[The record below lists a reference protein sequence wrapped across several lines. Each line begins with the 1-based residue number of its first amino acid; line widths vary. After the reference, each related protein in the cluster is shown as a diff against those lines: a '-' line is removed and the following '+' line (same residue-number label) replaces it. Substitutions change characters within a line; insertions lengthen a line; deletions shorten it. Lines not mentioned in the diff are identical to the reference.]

1 MYLQTSE
8 PIETVSVISTW
19 IKRALGISPG
29 AEPQPTAQAVFE
41 AARAP
46 IFFTDLGVPDTFD
59 GRFEMVALHL
69 HLVLL
74 RLRREGDEASDY
86 AQGVFDIITG
96 HFDEALRESGVGDMS
111 VGKRVKYMTQSLY
124 GRLSAYNAGFN
135 AETPLEMQA
144 ALRRNLY
151 GTVEDPREE
160 WINAMMAY
168 QEAATAHLAGMP
180 LAAIQTGVN
189 LFPQPPAAKPPVAKP

>member
-19 IKRALGISPG
+19 IKRALGINPG
-29 AEPQPTAQAVFE
+29 ADPQPAAQAVFE

-46 IFFTDLGVPDTFD
+46 VFFVGLGVPDTFD

-74 RLRREGDEASDY
+74 RLRREGDAAADY
-86 AQGVFDIITG
+86 GQGVFDIITG

-135 AETPLEMQA
+135 AETALEMQG

-151 GTVEDPREE
+151 GTVDDPSDE
-160 WINAMMAY
+160 WINAMIAY
-168 QEAATAHLAGMP
+168 QEAATAHLAAMP
-180 LAAIQTGVN
+180 LAAIQTGAN
-189 LFPQPPAAKPPVAKP
+189 LFPQPPVANP

>member
-1 MYLQTSE
+1 MYLQSSEQTETS
-8 PIETVSVISTW
+8 SVISTW

-29 AEPQPTAQAVFE
+29 AEPQPAAQAVFE

-46 IFFTDLGVPDTFD
+46 VFYTELGVPDTFD

-74 RLRREGDEASDY
+74 RLRRDGDAAAEFS
-86 AQGVFDIITG
+86 QGVFDIVTG

-111 VGKRVKYMTQSLY
+111 VGKRVKDMTRGLY

-135 AETPLEMQA
+135 AETTAAMLG

-151 GTVEDPREE
+151 GTVE
-160 WINAMMAY
+160 A
-168 QEAATAHLAGMP
+168 
-180 LAAIQTGVN
+180 
-189 LFPQPPAAKPPVAKP
+189 